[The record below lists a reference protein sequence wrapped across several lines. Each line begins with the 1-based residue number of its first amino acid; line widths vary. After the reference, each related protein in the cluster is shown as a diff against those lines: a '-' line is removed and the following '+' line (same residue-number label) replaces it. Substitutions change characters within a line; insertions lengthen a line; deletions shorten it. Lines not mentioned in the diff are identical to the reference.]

1 MPHHLCVGGDAV
13 KVADCPMVD
22 TPLVGGW
29 APLVGGWALDLQL
42 TLVRS
47 KISRK
52 QDSDNGGSLVYT
64 VLQSISDLLVH

>member
-1 MPHHLCVGGDAV
+1 MPRHLCVGGDAV

-22 TPLVGGW
+22 
-29 APLVGGWALDLQL
+29 APLVGGWALALQL

-52 QDSDNGGSLVYT
+52 QDSDNGGSLLYA